1 VPEVACFRYVAYMT
15 SSEMDH
21 LQSLYREIETR
32 LERGET
38 ANAELVRLF
47 AEISRLQ
54 SGEDV
59 WFNLDPKGVSDFT
72 RLNAE
77 YKSDNDNSPGSV
89 SGWR

>member
-1 VPEVACFRYVAYMT
+1 MT
-15 SSEMDH
+15 SSELDR
-21 LQSLYREIETR
+21 LQTLHREIEAL

-38 ANAELVRLF
+38 ASPELARLF

-59 WFNLDPKGVSDFT
+59 WFNLDPKGMSDLT
-72 RLNAE
+72 RLDAQ
-77 YKSDNDNSPGSV
+77 YRSDNDNGPGSV